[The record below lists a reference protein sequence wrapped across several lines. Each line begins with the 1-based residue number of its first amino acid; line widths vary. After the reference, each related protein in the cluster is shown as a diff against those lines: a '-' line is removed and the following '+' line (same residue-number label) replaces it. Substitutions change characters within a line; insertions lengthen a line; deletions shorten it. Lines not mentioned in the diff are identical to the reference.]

1 MLRDVSSTIRER
13 KCITVLNSKGGCGK
27 SMLATNLAAFY
38 AKSGYNTALVDFDPQ
53 GTSIHWLKLRGEE
66 KKAIHGIDASQIP
79 INVTRSFYMRMPPT
93 IERVVIDTPAA
104 VKGAELQEF
113 IQQADNIILPVLPSK
128 GDIHAVAH
136 FIETLL
142 LDIKIKTY
150 NAKVCVVA
158 NRVRRNTKILKT
170 LENFLTHIK
179 FPFVSSFRE
188 TQNYIHAAQEGLG
201 VCEMRPPSRFAK
213 DLAQWQTLLDWLE
226 EGPAIE
232 IDNILSSSFSAS
244 KN

>member
-1 MLRDVSSTIRER
+1 
-13 KCITVLNSKGGCGK
+13 
-27 SMLATNLAAFY
+27 MLATNLASFY

-53 GTSIHWLKLRGEE
+53 GTSVHWLKSRDEE
-66 KKAIHGIDASQIP
+66 KMDIHGIDASQIP
-79 INVTRSFYMRMPPT
+79 TNVTRSYYMRMPPT

-113 IQQADNIILPVLPSK
+113 IQQADCIILPVLPSK

-136 FIETLL
+136 FIEMLL

-179 FPFVSSFRE
+179 FPFVTSFRE
-188 TQNYIHAAQEGLG
+188 TQNYIHAAQEGMG

-213 DLAQWQTLLDWLE
+213 DIAQWQTLLDWLE
-226 EGPAIE
+226 SDSTIE
-232 IDNILSSSFSAS
+232 TKNNLSSAFSTS
-244 KN
+244 NN